1 MQLQNKENI
10 HVLTS
15 KITVGHLEYSAASVF
30 IGHLKNY
37 SFYATEL
44 ELMIHNY
51 SLVEL
56 YL

>member
-15 KITVGHLEYSAASVF
+15 KITVGHLECSAASVF

-37 SFYATEL
+37 SFYAMEL
-44 ELMIHNY
+44 ELIIRNY
-51 SLVEL
+51 SLV